1 MSKFNLGSKKLMFD
15 LTDNTTYCGKNDE
28 AFYSKALIEGGSKE
42 TFRLISN
49 VKSKIKLAK
58 FDLGEMIQDA
68 DCTFAN
74 TGEGTL
80 AQKEFDVC
88 AKKINLELCQRTFET
103 DYLSER
109 LRSGSLNSE
118 IAPADFVDYMLGR
131 VSTQV
136 SADLEKA
143 VWSELSGGTYVSN
156 ICDGLIY
163 QLANDGT
170 VIDVSATTI
179 TVSNVI
185 AQMTRVYDAIPTE
198 VLSKADVAIYVSSN
212 IARAYKQAVA
222 AASAEAFYTKNAEL
236 TFLGV
241 EVIEAQGMG
250 SNRMVAA
257 QKSNLL
263 LLTDLV
269 SDFEEVLILPQKN
282 VTGEPTIR
290 VVGEFKFATGY
301 LYGAEVVLYA

>member
-1 MSKFNLGSKKLMFD
+1 MKKLMFD
-15 LTDNTTYCGKNDE
+15 LTDNTVYAGKNDA
-28 AFYSKALIEGGSKE
+28 AFYSAAIIEGGSKE

-58 FDLGEMIQDA
+58 YDLGSLVQDA
-68 DCTFAN
+68 DCTFSN

-80 AQKEFDVC
+80 SQKEFDVC

-109 LRSGSLNSE
+109 MRAGSLNSE
-118 IAPADFVDYMLGR
+118 VAPADFVNYMIDR
-131 VSTQV
+131 VGKQV

-143 VWSELSGGTYVSN
+143 TWAGVLTGGTYPLN
-156 ICDGLIY
+156 ICQGLI
-163 QLANDGT
+163 QIMTADAD
-170 VIDVSATTI
+170 VIDVTATTI
-179 TVSNVI
+179 TTANVI
-185 AQMTRVYDAIPTE
+185 AQIQRVYDAIPDAVIE
-198 VLSKADVAIYVSSN
+198 KSDVAIYVSTN
-212 IARAYKQAVA
+212 IARAYKAAVA
-222 AASAEAFYTKNAEL
+222 AASSEAYYTKDAEL

-241 EVIEAQGMG
+241 ELIAAQGLP

-263 LLTDLV
+263 LMTDLV
-269 SDFEEVLILPQKN
+269 SDFEELLILPQKG

-290 VVGEFKFATGY
+290 VVGEFKFGVDY
-301 LYGAEVVLYA
+301 LYGAEVVLYS